1 MRKIIDFNTAILAS
15 LFILGILALIHIAI
29 LTGILFFDYV
39 PIDSLWGGKM
49 KTVAQLL
56 NFEIVSLLTSIIFF
70 FLLLI
75 RSKLLN
81 IPKLTGIARIAMW
94 VLFVFFLVNT
104 IGNVLATTTFERL
117 FAIASGVL
125 ALLFLRIA
133 IEKNGDNVLRKK
145 QRRN

>member
-75 RSKLLN
+75 RSKWLN
-81 IPKLTGIARIAMW
+81 QPKLLKVTRVAMW
-94 VLFVFFLVNT
+94 VAFTFFLLNT
-104 IGNVLATTTFERL
+104 IGNVLAKIKFERM
-117 FAIASGVL
+117 FAIVSGVL

>member
-56 NFEIVSLLTSIIFF
+56 NFEIVSLLTSSIFF

-94 VLFVFFLVNT
+94 VLFIFFLVNT
-104 IGNVLATTTFERL
+104 IGNVLATTTFERY
-117 FAIASGVL
+117 FAIASGAL
-125 ALLFLRIA
+125 AFLFLRIA
-133 IEKNGDNVLRKK
+133 VEKNRNNVL
-145 QRRN
+145 

>member
-15 LFILGILALIHIAI
+15 LFILSILILFHIAI

-104 IGNVLATTTFERL
+104 IGNVLATTTFERY
-117 FAIASGVL
+117 FAIASGAL
-125 ALLFLRIA
+125 AFLFLRIA
-133 IEKNGDNVLRKK
+133 VEKNRKNVL
-145 QRRN
+145 

>member
-1 MRKIIDFNTAILAS
+1 MRKIIDFNVATLAS
-15 LFILGILALIHIAI
+15 LFILSILILFHIAI

-81 IPKLTGIARIAMW
+81 IPKLTGIARVAMW

>member
-15 LFILGILALIHIAI
+15 LFILGILAIIHIAI
-29 LTGILFFDYV
+29 LTGILFFDHV

-81 IPKLTGIARIAMW
+81 IPKLTGIARIVMW

-104 IGNVLATTTFERL
+104 IGNVLATTTFERY
-117 FAIASGVL
+117 FAIASGAL
-125 ALLFLRIA
+125 AFLFLRIA
-133 IEKNGDNVLRKK
+133 VEKNRNNVL
-145 QRRN
+145 

>member
-15 LFILGILALIHIAI
+15 LFILSILILFHIAI

-56 NFEIVSLLTSIIFF
+56 NFEIVSLLTSSIFF

-94 VLFVFFLVNT
+94 VLFIFFLVNT
-104 IGNVLATTTFERL
+104 IGNVLATTTFERY
-117 FAIASGVL
+117 FAIASGAL
-125 ALLFLRIA
+125 AFLFLRIA
-133 IEKNGDNVLRKK
+133 VEKNRNNVL
-145 QRRN
+145 

>member
-1 MRKIIDFNTAILAS
+1 VRKIIDFNVATLAS
-15 LFILGILALIHIAI
+15 LFILSILILFHIAI

-56 NFEIVSLLTSIIFF
+56 NFEIVSLLTSVIFF

-75 RSKLLN
+75 RSKRLN
-81 IPKLTGIARIAMW
+81 LPKLMGVTKIAMW

-125 ALLFLRIA
+125 ALLFFA
-133 IEKNGDNVLRKK
+133 DCCRKK
-145 QRRN
+145 R

>member
-1 MRKIIDFNTAILAS
+1 MRKIIDFNVATLAS
-15 LFILGILALIHIAI
+15 LFILSILILFHIAI

-56 NFEIVSLLTSIIFF
+56 NFEIVSLLTSVIFF

-104 IGNVLATTTFERL
+104 IGNVLATTTFERY
-117 FAIASGVL
+117 FAIASGAL
-125 ALLFLRIA
+125 AFLFLRIA
-133 IEKNGDNVLRKK
+133 IEKNRNNVL
-145 QRRN
+145 